1 MVTNTIGIYEAKNRL
16 SELLDR
22 VEAGEIIAITR
33 HGKQIALLTP
43 VNQQQPGARQ
53 AIDRLR
59 QIRKGSR
66 LGGLRI
72 KELRDEGRP

>member
-1 MVTNTIGIYEAKNRL
+1 MVTHAVGVYEAKNKL

-43 VNQQQPGARQ
+43 VNQQRPSARQ
-53 AIDRLR
+53 AIDHLR